1 MDNLYDFSILSPL
14 DYFWMIF
21 LSLGLDLFDV
31 QGKNRDSNLGRTTS
45 IDCGPDCIWTK
56 NPSKKKKTAR
66 AALSWFGSNSTM
78 ILVALLARVGWFP
91 ALVAWQCCSVTSQPK
106 IAWGSRIVPHFSR
119 KRPTDSTPPSISTR
133 GSGRPLLLPVS
144 HRQFDSYIS

>member
-1 MDNLYDFSILSPL
+1 MDNLYDFSILLPL

-56 NPSKKKKTAR
+56 NPSKKKK
-66 AALSWFGSNSTM
+66 NSTSCA
-78 ILVALLARVGWFP
+78 ILVWFKQHDDFSGFVGASWVVSRARSVAMLQRDESTKNSLGVSNRTAL
-91 ALVAWQCCSVTSQPK
+91 
-106 IAWGSRIVPHFSR
+106 
-119 KRPTDSTPPSISTR
+119 
-133 GSGRPLLLPVS
+133 
-144 HRQFDSYIS
+144 